1 MGRCRRATAETR
13 SGQVRMGDYDTC
25 GRPAV
30 TRTRAGGLHPRRA
43 RRCRAAVAAKMRRCR
58 GGSAAGPCRPVD
70 SSRGA
75 AKRSSM
81 SARPLLSSSPSPAV
95 AVKASSGR
103 FRARR
108 AVYAGSIPAFLL
120 LARTRGRFPWG
131 HGDFDAFPPRVR
143 IWRLQQGSRRQADA
157 IPRLVDA

>member
-1 MGRCRRATAETR
+1 MRT
-13 SGQVRMGDYDTC
+13 GDYDTC

-30 TRTRAGGLHPRRA
+30 TRTRASGLHPRGA

-81 SARPLLSSSPSPAV
+81 SARPLLSSSPLARPLLSSSPSPAV
-95 AVKASSGR
+95 AVKDSSGR

-108 AVYAGSIPAFLL
+108 AVYAGSIPTLLL
-120 LARTRGRFPWG
+120 LARTCGRFLWG
-131 HGDFDAFPPRVR
+131 HDDFDAFPPRVR
-143 IWRLQQGSRRQADA
+143 IWCLQQGSRRQADA